1 MPRVNRPK
9 FSWWPYRTV
18 ALAVPVLAMG
28 AAVGAAVA
36 STRVG
41 DAQTLEV
48 MTIFFAVLGAGN
60 AYLFAIAIGDLG
72 KTVLAVPAGGFAGFL
87 AVQIFGHPPV
97 TIIYLILLGILTV
110 YAILSGIYR
119 TLVGCGGLFLIF
131 IGGCV
136 AVNIRN
142 VFEPGLC
149 VICSYP
155 FVCGAVAAFM
165 PYERTISGVRSAWLA
180 GTLNAAYGMIL
191 AAGIGATF
199 SVVVGFAGGLIFRGS
214 VGQILAIAGGVVT
227 LCLANFFCAQS
238 LFYSVYRIS
247 NEPDDVKPAVV
258 ELATEPANN
267 VDAEKIVEKPPE
279 SAA

>member
-1 MPRVNRPK
+1 MSRVKRPE
-9 FSWWPYRTV
+9 FSWWPYRAV
-18 ALAVPVLAMG
+18 ALSVPVLALG
-28 AAVGAAVA
+28 AAVGSTFA
-36 STRVG
+36 SNRVG
-41 DAQTLEV
+41 DEQTLEV

-87 AVQIFGHPPV
+87 AVQIFGHPPATV
-97 TIIYLILLGILTV
+97 IYLVLLGILTIH
-110 YAILSGIYR
+110 AMLNGIFR
-119 TLVGCGGLFLIF
+119 ALVGCGGLFLMF

-142 VFEPGLC
+142 AFEPGLC

-165 PYERTISGVRSAWLA
+165 PYERSMGGIRSAWLA

-191 AAGIGATF
+191 SAGIGATF
-199 SVVVGFAGGLIFRGS
+199 FVIVGFAGGLIFRGS
-214 VGQILAIAGGVVT
+214 VGQILAIAGGVVS

-238 LFYSVYRIS
+238 LFFSVYRIS
-247 NEPDDVKPAVV
+247 DEPDVVKPAAV
-258 ELATEPANN
+258 EMATEPANA
-267 VDAEKIVEKPPE
+267 DEAEKRVEKPPE
-279 SAA
+279 PAA